1 MQRLLRDIIPH
12 IYSKDETQMY
22 LLAVQLYVRMSDNN
36 TFLLIRYPEI
46 SSDPDPDHQR
56 ADGDHDDTDGDTR
69 GDTRP
74 GHW

>member
-1 MQRLLRDIIPH
+1 
-12 IYSKDETQMY
+12 MY
-22 LLAVQLYVRMSDNN
+22 LLYVRMSDNN

-46 SSDPDPDHQR
+46 SSDPDPDQQR
-56 ADGDHDDTDGDTR
+56 ADGDPDDTDGDSL